1 MIQPIPGLLAAVD
14 PFLSGILASP
24 AARRRIAERVT
35 NLPPIWSQSCIEC
48 RLAPQAE
55 DRCDLLFCA
64 SRQGGGQRA
73 LAARLRSGR
82 PIPEL
87 GRAHRFWEAWADP
100 ESEIGRNVPVVW
112 LEIDD
117 TPEDRAPDPFVFMTL
132 DPAYESAPTAST
144 GLSPERARALAEEG
158 LRLMLDDA
166 PDPAAL
172 DLLERCARLL
182 PEGGYMLHLTTMPQR
197 GSRDLRVSAVMPAHQ
212 ILSWLDAIGWPGDT
226 RTLAL
231 MLDLLGLPRGL
242 LAVHFEIGDAVRPTV
257 ALDFKSRARP
267 NESPVW
273 RGLLDRLVDLGACDR
288 ARGQAALDWA
298 GTQLVDLPEAA
309 WSMRV
314 QRELMF
320 KLRVQA
326 DGSLEAKAYLGIFSS
341 YALL

>member
-1 MIQPIPGLLAAVD
+1 MLQPLPGLLAAVD
-14 PFLSGILASP
+14 PFLSDLLASP
-24 AARRRIAERVT
+24 AARRRIAERAAS
-35 NLPPIWSQSCIEC
+35 LPPIWSQSCIEC
-48 RLAPQAE
+48 RLTAQAE

-100 ESEIGRNVPVVW
+100 ESEIGRSVPVVW

-117 TPEDRAPDPFVFMTL
+117 TPDDRAPDPFVFMTL
-132 DPAYESAPTAST
+132 DPTYGSAESASA
-144 GLSPERARALAEEG
+144 GLSPERARVLAEEG
-158 LRLMLDDA
+158 LRRMLDDT
-166 PDPAAL
+166 PDRAAL
-172 DLLERCARLL
+172 DLFERCARLL

-197 GSRDLRVSAVMPAHQ
+197 GSRDLRVSAVMPADQ
-212 ILSWLDAIGWPGDT
+212 ISSWLGAIGWPGDA

-231 MLDLLGLPRGL
+231 MLDLPGRPRGL
-242 LAVHFEIGDAVRPTV
+242 LAIHFEIGDAVRPTV
-257 ALDFKSRARP
+257 ALDFRPHDRP
-267 NESPVW
+267 NESPAW
-273 RGLLDRLVDLGACDR
+273 RALLDRLVDLDVCDR

-309 WSMRV
+309 WSMHV
-314 QRELMF
+314 QRDLFF
-320 KLRVQA
+320 KLRVQP
-326 DGSLEAKAYLGIFSS
+326 DGSLEAKAYLGILSS